1 MVLVKG
7 SLPATSTNDR
17 SEKIIGKRNKYKMK
31 ILNPNISK
39 NLNNNNLQ
47 PVVLVKGSLP
57 VASTNDR
64 SEKIIGKRNKYKMK
78 ILNQNNQKLK
88 ALVKAL
94 SLSAVFSMPNI
105 VKHGLHVCQ

>member
-1 MVLVKG
+1 
-7 SLPATSTNDR
+7 
-17 SEKIIGKRNKYKMK
+17 MK

-64 SEKIIGKRNKYKMK
+64 SEKMIGKRNKYNENFKPK
-78 ILNQNNQKLK
+78 
-88 ALVKAL
+88 
-94 SLSAVFSMPNI
+94 
-105 VKHGLHVCQ
+105 

>member
-1 MVLVKG
+1 
-7 SLPATSTNDR
+7 
-17 SEKIIGKRNKYKMK
+17 MK

-39 NLNNNNLQ
+39 NLNKNNLQ

-64 SEKIIGKRNKYKMK
+64 SEKMIGKRNKYKMK

-94 SLSAVFSMPNI
+94 SLNAVFSIPNI
-105 VKHGLHVCQ
+105 AKHGLHVCQ